1 MMMGRGV
8 TELNTRAKLWAE
20 PNTAQQRTSL
30 MLSRR
35 GAELT
40 RWTKLNKQGV
50 SQEMARWAKLNRIT
64 VSQETVCAR
73 RIKQTVNQETGEI
86 ELNHAQ
92 LNTNVSQETVRA

>member
-1 MMMGRGV
+1 MMMGRGG
-8 TELNTRAKLWAE
+8 TELKTWAKLWAK

-30 MLSRR
+30 MLSIR

-40 RWTKLNKQGV
+40 RGTKLNNQGV

-73 RIKQTVNQETGEI
+73 RIKQTVNQ
-86 ELNHAQ
+86 
-92 LNTNVSQETVRA
+92 